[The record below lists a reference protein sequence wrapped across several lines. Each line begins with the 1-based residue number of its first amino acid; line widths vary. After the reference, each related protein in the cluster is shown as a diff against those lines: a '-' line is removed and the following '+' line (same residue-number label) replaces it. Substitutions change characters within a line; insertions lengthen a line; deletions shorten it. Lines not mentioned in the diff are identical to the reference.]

1 MWAHALLKHG
11 AMSRNVRPRNR
22 FRQSDGFTALE
33 LLMTVGIMGVLM
45 AIAIFQIGQ
54 TIPGYKGDGAMR
66 VVIAQINTARE
77 MAITQRRIMR
87 VMFTSPNQL
96 SIIREE
102 VTSPATTTTLSS
114 VLLEGGAGF
123 NLVAGVPD
131 TPDAFGNSSATYF
144 GTATQIRFSTDGT
157 LIDQS
162 GFTLNGSV
170 FVSIPRLPRSLR
182 AVTVLGSTGRVRGYR
197 WDGANWKLV

>member
-1 MWAHALLKHG
+1 
-11 AMSRNVRPRNR
+11 MSRNVRANNH
-22 FRQSDGFTALE
+22 FRQNDGFSALE

-45 AIAIFQIGQ
+45 SMAVFQIGQ
-54 TIPGYKGDGAMR
+54 SLPGYRGDGGMR
-66 VVIAQINTARE
+66 IVIAQINTARE
-77 MAITQRRIMR
+77 LAITQRRKMR
-87 VMFTSPNQL
+87 LTFTNGNKV

-102 VTSPATTTTLSS
+102 VTTPATTTTLSS

-123 NLVAGVPD
+123 NLASGVPD

-144 GTATQIRFSTDGT
+144 GTATQIKFDTDGSLT
-157 LIDQS
+157 DQS

-170 FVSIPRLPRSLR
+170 FVSLANQPRSLR

-197 WDGANWKLV
+197 WDGLRWKLV

>member
-1 MWAHALLKHG
+1 
-11 AMSRNVRPRNR
+11 MSRNVRANNR
-22 FRQSDGFTALE
+22 FRQNEGFSALE

-45 AIAIFQIGQ
+45 SMAVFQIGQ
-54 TIPGYKGDGAMR
+54 SLPGYRGDGGMR
-66 VVIAQINTARE
+66 IVIAQINTARE
-77 MAITQRRIMR
+77 LAITQRRKMR
-87 VMFTSPNQL
+87 LTFTNGNKV

-102 VTSPATTTTLSS
+102 VTTPATTTTLSS

-123 NLVAGVPD
+123 NLSAGVPD

-144 GTATQIRFSTDGT
+144 GTATQIKFDTDGSMT
-157 LIDQS
+157 DQS

-170 FVSIPRLPRSLR
+170 FVSLANQPRSLR

-197 WDGANWKLV
+197 WDGTRWKLV

>member
-1 MWAHALLKHG
+1 
-11 AMSRNVRPRNR
+11 MSRKVRVTDR
-22 FRQSDGFTALE
+22 FRQRDGFSALE

-45 AIAIFQIGQ
+45 SVAIAQISQ

-66 VVIAQINTARE
+66 IVIAQINTARE

-87 VMFTSPNQL
+87 LTFTNTNQV
-96 SIIREE
+96 SIVREE
-102 VTSPATTTTLSS
+102 VTSPASTTTLSA
-114 VLLEGGAGF
+114 VQLESGAKF

-170 FVSIPRLPRSLR
+170 FVSIPNMPRSLR

-197 WDGANWKLV
+197 WDGTRWKLV